1 MMDCRAFESLISE
14 YLEGTLS
21 EEVASAFMAHLF
33 SCLACRALVDDV
45 RAAWE
50 LCRSLDEVEPS
61 PDLSERLSL
70 ILRGAAMSCEAFGEL
85 ISHYFDGVL
94 TAAEYHLFEAHT
106 RVCARCRQTLDDV
119 AAVTRLL
126 GEIGQMAVPEGL
138 HERILRATSSFQ
150 ANLRR
155 DRWWR
160 WRRQWAAWRLGW
172 RLALRP
178 PLLPRWAMAMILC
191 LATSGVVLLNLPAG
205 RSEVAPRSPIARLFD
220 RVSGMR
226 AEGER
231 MVEHLER
238 WRAHA
243 SDFLQVFRIGRR
255 SATSPA
261 PAKKSSP

>member
-1 MMDCRAFESLISE
+1 MDCRAFELLISE

-33 SCLACRALVDDV
+33 SCSVCRALVDDV

-50 LCRSLDEVEPS
+50 LCRSLEEVEPS

-70 ILRGAAMSCEAFGEL
+70 ILRGAAMSCEAFEEL

-126 GEIGQMAVPEGL
+126 GEVGQVAVPEAL
-138 HERILRATSSFQ
+138 HERILRATSSLQ
-150 ANLRR
+150 VDLRR
-155 DRWWR
+155 NRWWR

-172 RLALRP
+172 HLALRTP
-178 PLLPRWAMAMILC
+178 ALPRWAMAMILC
-191 LATSGVVLLNLPAG
+191 LATSGVVLLNLPAS
-205 RSEVAPRSPIARLFD
+205 RSEIAPRPPIARLFD
-220 RVSGMR
+220 RVAGVR
-226 AEGER
+226 TGGER

-243 SDFLQVFRIGRR
+243 SDFLQVFRLGRR
-255 SATSPA
+255 SVTSPA
-261 PAKKSSP
+261 PAKKPSP